1 MIFITKPRH
10 ELKFFI
16 NVADY
21 FAIKN
26 RIKHIASLDLNA
38 GVSGTYH
45 IRSLYFDN
53 FNDKALLEKV
63 NGYSK
68 REKFRIRYYNDNF
81 DFIRLEKKSK
91 INGLCTKFSAPL
103 TKDQCEKI
111 LNNDIEWMLN
121 SDKSLIQELYFKIK
135 SQMLKPK
142 TLVDYTR
149 EAYIY
154 KPGNVRITIDSNV
167 RSGICSRDMFNINL
181 PTIKIPAND
190 TIILE
195 VKFDKFLPDIIKD
208 VIQTNTRKATSI
220 SKYANSRMFG

>member
-1 MIFITKPRH
+1 MSKPRH

-16 NVADY
+16 NFSDY

-26 RIKHIASLDLNA
+26 RIKHIASIDKNA
-38 GVSGTYH
+38 GSSGTYH

-53 FNDKALLEKV
+53 FNDKALLEKI

-91 INGLCTKFSAPL
+91 VNGLCTKFSAPL
-103 TKDQCEKI
+103 TKEQCEKI
-111 LNNDIEWMLN
+111 LNNDIDWMLT
-121 SDKSLIQELYFKIK
+121 SDKSLIQELYFKMK

-142 TLVDYTR
+142 TVVDYTR

-154 KPGNVRITIDSNV
+154 RPGNVRITIDSNV
-167 RSGICSRDMFNINL
+167 RTGICSQDMFNTAL
-181 PTIKIPAND
+181 PTMKLPTNGA
-190 TIILE
+190 IILE
-195 VKFDKFLPDIIKD
+195 VKFDEFLPDIIKD
-208 VIQTNTRKATSI
+208 TIQTNTRKSTSI
-220 SKYANSRMFG
+220 SKYASSRMFG

>member
-1 MIFITKPRH
+1 MNKPRH

-16 NVADY
+16 NIGDY
-21 FAIKN
+21 LAIKN
-26 RIKHIASLDLNA
+26 RLKHIASLDKNA
-38 GVSGTYH
+38 GPSGTYH

-53 FNDKALLEKV
+53 FNDKALMEKI

-81 DFIRLEKKSK
+81 NFIRLEKKSK

-103 TKDQCEKI
+103 TKDECEKI
-111 LNNDIEWMLN
+111 LNNDIEWMLSSN
-121 SDKSLIQELYFKIK
+121 RPLIQELYFKMK

-142 TLVDYTR
+142 TVVDYTR

-154 KPGNVRITIDSNV
+154 KAGNVRITIDSNV
-167 RSGICSRDMFNINL
+167 RTGICSQDMFNTNL
-181 PTIKIPAND
+181 PTMKIPTND
-190 TIILE
+190 SIILE
-195 VKFDKFLPDIIKD
+195 VKFDEFLPDIIKD

>member
-1 MIFITKPRH
+1 MNKPRH

-16 NVADY
+16 NIGDY

-26 RIKHIASLDLNA
+26 RLKYIASLDKNA
-38 GVSGTYH
+38 GPSGNYH

-53 FNDKALLEKV
+53 FNDKALMEKV
-63 NGYSK
+63 NGYNK

-81 DFIRLEKKSK
+81 NFIRLEKKSK

-103 TKDQCEKI
+103 TKDECEKI

-121 SDKSLIQELYFKIK
+121 SNRPLIQELYFKMK
-135 SQMLKPK
+135 SQILKPK
-142 TLVDYTR
+142 TVVDYTR

-154 KPGNVRITIDSNV
+154 NAGNVRITIDSNV
-167 RSGICSRDMFNINL
+167 RTGICSQDMFNTNL
-181 PTIKIPAND
+181 PTMKIPAND
-190 TIILE
+190 SIILE
-195 VKFDKFLPDIIKD
+195 VKFDEFLPDIIKD

>member
-1 MIFITKPRH
+1 MNKPRH

-16 NVADY
+16 NIGDY

-26 RIKHIASLDLNA
+26 RLKYMASLDKNA
-38 GVSGTYH
+38 GPSGNYH

-53 FNDKALLEKV
+53 FNDKALMEKI

-81 DFIRLEKKSK
+81 NFIRLEKKSK
-91 INGLCTKFSAPL
+91 INGLCTKFSAQI
-103 TKDQCEKI
+103 TKDECEKI

-121 SDKSLIQELYFKIK
+121 SNRPLIQELYFKMK
-135 SQMLKPK
+135 SQILKPK
-142 TLVDYTR
+142 TVVDYTR

-154 KPGNVRITIDSNV
+154 KAGNVRITIDSNV
-167 RSGICSRDMFNINL
+167 RTGICSQDMFNTNL
-181 PTIKIPAND
+181 PTMKIPTND
-190 TIILE
+190 SIILE
-195 VKFDKFLPDIIKD
+195 VKFDEFLPDIIKD

-220 SKYANSRMFG
+220 SKYANSRIFG

>member
-1 MIFITKPRH
+1 MNKPRH

-16 NVADY
+16 NFSDY
-21 FAIKN
+21 FEIKN
-26 RIKHIASLDLNA
+26 RIKYIAYLDKNA
-38 GVSGTYH
+38 NTYGTYH

-53 FNDKALLEKV
+53 FNDKALVEKI

-91 INGLCTKFSAPL
+91 INGLCTKFSASI
-103 TKDQCEKI
+103 TKEECKKL
-111 LNNDIEWMLN
+111 LNNDIDWMLN
-121 SDKSLIQELYFKIK
+121 SNKSLIKELYFKMK

-142 TLVDYTR
+142 TVVDYTR

-167 RSGICSRDMFNINL
+167 RTGIYSQDIFNMTL
-181 PTIKIPAND
+181 PTIKIPNND

-195 VKFDKFLPDIIKD
+195 VKFDEFLPDIIKD
-208 VIQTNTRKATSI
+208 VIQTNTRKSTSI
-220 SKYANSRMFG
+220 SKYASSRMFG

>member
-1 MIFITKPRH
+1 MSKPRH

-16 NVADY
+16 NISDY

-26 RIKHIASLDLNA
+26 RIKYIASVDKNA
-38 GVSGTYH
+38 NSSGTYH

-63 NGYSK
+63 NGYNK

-103 TKDQCEKI
+103 TKEECEKI
-111 LNNDIEWMLN
+111 LNNDIDWMLN
-121 SDKSLIQELYFKIK
+121 SDKSLIQELYFKMK
-135 SQMLKPK
+135 SQVLRPK
-142 TLVDYTR
+142 TVVDYTR

-154 KPGNVRITIDSNV
+154 KPGNIRITIDSNV
-167 RSGICSRDMFNINL
+167 RTGICSQDIFNTKL
-181 PTIKIPAND
+181 PTMKLPNND

-195 VKFDKFLPDIIKD
+195 VKFDEFLPDIIKD
-208 VIQTNTRKATSI
+208 VIQTNTRKSTSI
-220 SKYANSRMFG
+220 SKYASSRMFG

>member
-1 MIFITKPRH
+1 MSKPRH

-16 NVADY
+16 NVSDY
-21 FAIKN
+21 FTIKN
-26 RIKHIASLDLNA
+26 RIKHIASVDKNA
-38 GVSGTYH
+38 NSPGTYH

-53 FNDKALLEKV
+53 FNNKALLEKI
-63 NGYSK
+63 NGYSR

-103 TKDQCEKI
+103 TKEECEKI
-111 LNNDIEWMLN
+111 LNNDIEWMIK
-121 SDKSLIQELYFKIK
+121 SDKSLIQELYFKMK

-142 TLVDYTR
+142 TVVDYTG

-167 RSGICSRDMFNINL
+167 RTGICSQALFDTNL
-181 PTIKIPAND
+181 PTMKIPNND

-195 VKFDKFLPDIIKD
+195 VKFDEFLPDIIKD
-208 VIQTNTRKATSI
+208 VIQTNTRKSTSI
-220 SKYANSRMFG
+220 SKYASSRMFG

>member
-1 MIFITKPRH
+1 MSKPRH

-16 NVADY
+16 NIGDY
-21 FAIKN
+21 FAIRN
-26 RIKHIASLDLNA
+26 RLKYIASLDKNA
-38 GVSGTYH
+38 TPSGTYH

-53 FNDKALLEKV
+53 FSDKALMEKI

-81 DFIRLEKKSK
+81 DFIKLEKKSK

-103 TKDQCEKI
+103 TREQCEKI
-111 LNNDIEWMLN
+111 LNNDIDWMID

-142 TLVDYTR
+142 TVVDYTR

-154 KPGNVRITIDSNV
+154 NAGNVRITIDSNV
-167 RSGICSRDMFNINL
+167 RSGIFSQDMFNTNL
-181 PTIKIPAND
+181 PTMKIPTND

-195 VKFDKFLPDIIKD
+195 VKFDEFLPDIIKD

>member
-1 MIFITKPRH
+1 MNKPRH

-16 NVADY
+16 NIGDY
-21 FAIKN
+21 LAIKN
-26 RIKHIASLDLNA
+26 RLKHIASLDKNA
-38 GVSGTYH
+38 DPSGTYH

-53 FNDKALLEKV
+53 FNDKALMEKI

-81 DFIRLEKKSK
+81 NFIRLEKKSK

-103 TKDQCEKI
+103 TKDECEKI
-111 LNNDIEWMLN
+111 LNNDIEWMLSSN
-121 SDKSLIQELYFKIK
+121 RPLIQELYFKMK

-142 TLVDYTR
+142 TVVDYTR

-154 KPGNVRITIDSNV
+154 KAGNVRITIDSNV
-167 RSGICSRDMFNINL
+167 RTGICSQDMFNTNL
-181 PTIKIPAND
+181 PTMKIPTND
-190 TIILE
+190 SIILE
-195 VKFDKFLPDIIKD
+195 VKFDEFLPDIIKD

-220 SKYANSRMFG
+220 SKYAHSRMFG

>member
-1 MIFITKPRH
+1 MNKPRH

-16 NVADY
+16 NFSDY
-21 FAIKN
+21 FEIKN
-26 RIKHIASLDLNA
+26 RIKYIAYLDKNA
-38 GVSGTYH
+38 NTSGNYH

-53 FNDKALLEKV
+53 FNDKALLEKI

-91 INGLCTKFSAPL
+91 INGLCTKFSAPI
-103 TKDQCEKI
+103 TKKECKKL
-111 LNNDIEWMLN
+111 LNNDIDWMLN
-121 SDKSLIQELYFKIK
+121 SNKSLIKELYFKMK

-142 TLVDYTR
+142 TVVDYTR

-167 RSGICSRDMFNINL
+167 RTGIYSQDIFNMTL
-181 PTIKIPAND
+181 PTIKIPNND
-190 TIILE
+190 AIILE
-195 VKFDKFLPDIIKD
+195 VKFDEFLPDIIKD
-208 VIQTNTRKATSI
+208 VIQTNTRKSTSI
-220 SKYANSRMFG
+220 SKYASSRMFG

>member
-1 MIFITKPRH
+1 MSKPRH

-16 NVADY
+16 NLSDY
-21 FAIKN
+21 YALKN
-26 RIKHIASLDLNA
+26 RIKHIASLDKNA
-38 GVSGTYH
+38 NSNGIYN

-53 FNDKALLEKV
+53 FNDKALMEKI

-68 REKFRIRYYNDNF
+68 REKFRIRFYNDNF
-81 DFIRLEKKSK
+81 SFIRLEKKSK

-103 TKDQCEKI
+103 TKKECEKI

-121 SDKSLIQELYFKIK
+121 SDKSLIQELYFKMK

-142 TLVDYTR
+142 TVVDYTR

-167 RSGICSRDMFNINL
+167 KSGIYSKDMFNTNL
-181 PTIKIPAND
+181 PTMKIPNND

-195 VKFDKFLPDIIKD
+195 VKFDEFLPDIIKD
-208 VIQTNTRKATSI
+208 IIQTNTRKSTSI
-220 SKYANSRMFG
+220 SKYANCRMFG

>member
-1 MIFITKPRH
+1 MNKPRH

-16 NVADY
+16 NIGDY
-21 FAIKN
+21 LAIKN
-26 RIKHIASLDLNA
+26 RLKHIASLDKNA
-38 GVSGTYH
+38 GPSGTYH

-53 FNDKALLEKV
+53 FNDKALMEKI

-81 DFIRLEKKSK
+81 NFIRLEKKSK

-103 TKDQCEKI
+103 TKDECEKI
-111 LNNDIEWMLN
+111 LNNDIEWMLSSN
-121 SDKSLIQELYFKIK
+121 KPLIQELYFKMK

-142 TLVDYTR
+142 TVVDYTR

-154 KPGNVRITIDSNV
+154 KAGNVRITIDSNV
-167 RSGICSRDMFNINL
+167 RTGICSQDMFNTNL
-181 PTIKIPAND
+181 PTMKIPTND
-190 TIILE
+190 SIILE
-195 VKFDKFLPDIIKD
+195 VKFDEFLPDIIKD

-220 SKYANSRMFG
+220 SKYAHSRMFG

>member
-1 MIFITKPRH
+1 MSKPRH

-16 NVADY
+16 NVSDY

-26 RIKHIASLDLNA
+26 RIKHIAFIDKNA
-38 GVSGTYH
+38 DSYGSYH

-53 FNDKALLEKV
+53 FNDKALLEKI
-63 NGYSK
+63 NGYSR

-91 INGLCTKFSAPL
+91 VNGLCTKFSAPL
-103 TKDQCEKI
+103 TKEQCEKI
-111 LNNDIEWMLN
+111 LNNDINWMLN
-121 SDKSLIQELYFKIK
+121 SDKSLIQELYFKMK
-135 SQMLKPK
+135 SQMLRPK
-142 TLVDYTR
+142 TVVDYTR

-167 RSGICSRDMFNINL
+167 RTGICSQDMFNTAL
-181 PTIKIPAND
+181 PTMKIPNND

-195 VKFDKFLPDIIKD
+195 VKFDEFLPDIIKD
-208 VIQTNTRKATSI
+208 TIQTNTRKAASI
-220 SKYANSRMFG
+220 SKYASSRMFG

>member
-1 MIFITKPRH
+1 MSKPRH

-16 NVADY
+16 NVSDY

-26 RIKHIASLDLNA
+26 RIKHIASIDKNA
-38 GVSGTYH
+38 GSSCDYH

-63 NGYSK
+63 NGYSR

-91 INGLCTKFSAPL
+91 VNGLCTKFSAPL
-103 TKDQCEKI
+103 TKAQCEKI
-111 LNNDIEWMLN
+111 LNNDIDWMITSN
-121 SDKSLIQELYFKIK
+121 KSLIQELYFKMK
-135 SQMLKPK
+135 SQMLRPK
-142 TLVDYTR
+142 TVVDYTR

-167 RSGICSRDMFNINL
+167 RTGICSQDMFNTAL
-181 PTIKIPAND
+181 PTMKIPNND

-195 VKFDKFLPDIIKD
+195 VKFDEFLPDIIKD
-208 VIQTNTRKATSI
+208 TIQTNTRKATSI
-220 SKYANSRMFG
+220 SKYASSRMFG

>member
-1 MIFITKPRH
+1 MNKPRH

-16 NVADY
+16 NIGDY
-21 FAIKN
+21 LAIKN
-26 RIKHIASLDLNA
+26 RLKHIASLDKNA
-38 GVSGTYH
+38 GPSGTYH

-53 FNDKALLEKV
+53 FNDKALMEKI

-81 DFIRLEKKSK
+81 NFIRLEKKSK

-103 TKDQCEKI
+103 TKDECEKI
-111 LNNDIEWMLN
+111 LNNDIEWMLSSN
-121 SDKSLIQELYFKIK
+121 RPLIQELYFKMK

-142 TLVDYTR
+142 TVVDYTR

-154 KPGNVRITIDSNV
+154 KAGNVRITIDSNV
-167 RSGICSRDMFNINL
+167 RTGICSQDMFNTNL
-181 PTIKIPAND
+181 PTMKIPTND
-190 TIILE
+190 SIILE
-195 VKFDKFLPDIIKD
+195 VKFDEFLPDIIKD

-220 SKYANSRMFG
+220 SKYAHSRMFG

>member
-1 MIFITKPRH
+1 MNKPRH

-16 NVADY
+16 NFSDY
-21 FAIKN
+21 FEIKN
-26 RIKHIASLDLNA
+26 RIKYIAKIDSNTKT
-38 GVSGTYH
+38 SGTYH

-53 FNDKALLEKV
+53 FNDKALLEKI

-81 DFIRLEKKSK
+81 DFIKLEKKSK
-91 INGLCTKFSAPL
+91 INGLCTKFSTAL
-103 TKDQCEKI
+103 TKNQCEKI
-111 LNNDIEWMLN
+111 INNDIEWMLN
-121 SDKSLIQELYFKIK
+121 SDKSLIQELYFKMK

-142 TLVDYTR
+142 TIVDYTR

-167 RSGICSRDMFNINL
+167 RTGICSQDMFNTVL
-181 PTIKIPAND
+181 PTMKIPNNN

-195 VKFDKFLPDIIKD
+195 VKFDEFLPDIIKD
-208 VIQTNTRKATSI
+208 VIQTNTRKSTSI
-220 SKYANSRMFG
+220 SKYASSRIFG

>member
-1 MIFITKPRH
+1 MSKPRH

-16 NVADY
+16 NVSDY
-21 FAIKN
+21 FTIKN
-26 RIKHIASLDLNA
+26 RIKHIASVDKNA
-38 GVSGTYH
+38 NSPGTYH

-53 FNDKALLEKV
+53 FNNKALLEKI
-63 NGYSK
+63 NGYSR

-103 TKDQCEKI
+103 TKEECEKI
-111 LNNDIEWMLN
+111 LNNDIEWMIK
-121 SDKSLIQELYFKIK
+121 SDKSLIQELYFKMK

-142 TLVDYTR
+142 TVVDYTR

-167 RSGICSRDMFNINL
+167 RTGICSQALFDTNL
-181 PTIKIPAND
+181 PTMKIPNND

-195 VKFDKFLPDIIKD
+195 VKFDEFLPDIIKD
-208 VIQTNTRKATSI
+208 VIQTNTRKSTSI
-220 SKYANSRMFG
+220 SKYASSRMFG

>member
-1 MIFITKPRH
+1 MSKPRH

-16 NVADY
+16 NVSDY

-26 RIKHIASLDLNA
+26 RIKHITFIDKNA
-38 GVSGTYH
+38 DSYGSYH

-53 FNDKALLEKV
+53 FNDKALLEKI
-63 NGYSK
+63 NGYSR

-91 INGLCTKFSAPL
+91 VNGLCTKFSAPL
-103 TKDQCEKI
+103 TKEQCEKI
-111 LNNDIEWMLN
+111 LNNDINWMLN
-121 SDKSLIQELYFKIK
+121 SDKSLIQELYFKMK
-135 SQMLKPK
+135 SQMLRPK
-142 TLVDYTR
+142 TVVDYTR

-167 RSGICSRDMFNINL
+167 RTGICSQDMFNTAL
-181 PTIKIPAND
+181 PTMKIPNND

-195 VKFDKFLPDIIKD
+195 VKFDEFLPDIIKD
-208 VIQTNTRKATSI
+208 TIQTNTRKATSI
-220 SKYANSRMFG
+220 SKYASSRMFG

>member
-1 MIFITKPRH
+1 MNKPRH

-16 NVADY
+16 NFSDY
-21 FAIKN
+21 FEIKN
-26 RIKHIASLDLNA
+26 RIKYIAYLDKNA
-38 GVSGTYH
+38 NTSGNYH

-53 FNDKALLEKV
+53 FNDKALLEKI

-91 INGLCTKFSAPL
+91 INGLCTKFSAPI
-103 TKDQCEKI
+103 TKKECKKL
-111 LNNDIEWMLN
+111 LNNDIDWMLN
-121 SDKSLIQELYFKIK
+121 SNKSLIKELYFKMK

-142 TLVDYTR
+142 AVVDYTR

-167 RSGICSRDMFNINL
+167 RTGIYSQDIFNMTL
-181 PTIKIPAND
+181 PTIKIPNND
-190 TIILE
+190 AIILE
-195 VKFDKFLPDIIKD
+195 VKFDEFLPDIIKD
-208 VIQTNTRKATSI
+208 VIQTNTRKSTSI
-220 SKYANSRMFG
+220 SKYASSRMFG

>member
-1 MIFITKPRH
+1 MSKPRH

-16 NVADY
+16 NVSDY

-26 RIKHIASLDLNA
+26 IIKHIASIDKNA
-38 GVSGTYH
+38 SSSGTYY

-53 FNDKALLEKV
+53 FNDKALLEKI

-91 INGLCTKFSAPL
+91 VNGLCTKFSAPL
-103 TKDQCEKI
+103 TKEQCEKI
-111 LNNDIEWMLN
+111 LNNDIDWMLT
-121 SDKSLIQELYFKIK
+121 SDKSLIQELYFKMK

-142 TLVDYTR
+142 TVVDYTR

-154 KPGNVRITIDSNV
+154 RPGNVRITIDSNV
-167 RSGICSRDMFNINL
+167 RTGICSQDMFNTAL
-181 PTIKIPAND
+181 PTMKIPNND

-195 VKFDKFLPDIIKD
+195 VKFDEFLPDIIKD
-208 VIQTNTRKATSI
+208 TIQTNTRKSTSI
-220 SKYANSRMFG
+220 SKYASSRMFG